1 MGNDSGILLVNE
13 GWFNSPAMFKNYFLI
28 SWRNIIKDKISSII
42 NIGGLAVGLAIT
54 IVLLLW
60 IRDALNHDKF
70 HTHLPRIHQIMFQHQ
85 IGGDIGTSRSVSAPL
100 AAVLREEVPDIRYV
114 ARTSY
119 TQQQMVHAGENSFYE
134 KAIYVDPDFFQM
146 FSFPAIEGN
155 AASAMLDPGSVVI
168 TERTAKKLFG
178 TADATGKIFQHNN
191 VRDLKVGA
199 VIRDVPLNSTFQ
211 FDVVLPF
218 KLFEQENSNWIHKW
232 DHNSLQTWIELMPS
246 SDLAIVNNKMQEA
259 VKRHADVE
267 SASFFAYPLADL
279 HLYGSFRNGK
289 VSGGLIDGVKVM
301 SIIGLFILLIA
312 CVNFMNLATA
322 HSERRARE
330 VGVRKVLGAPRKV
343 IIMQFLAEALSMTFL
358 ALLLGLLLARLAL
371 PFINSWPDVHIS
383 FDIFNWPVLGAL
395 TGLTIITGLIA
406 GSYPA
411 FFLSSFKPVKVLKG
425 PVVNSKGGS
434 LLRKGLVTFQFVIS
448 IFLIISIVVIFKQQQ
463 HVQNRPIGYNKEN
476 LIIIPARGDMADK
489 FPLFRSAVEQIQGV
503 QSVTGSSNNMIKFGG
518 STDGIKWPGKTE
530 DQNFP
535 VTVTSVGYDWA
546 KTAGLK
552 MAAGRDF
559 DPSYGSDTSACLLN
573 ETAVRKMGLK
583 EPLIGTK
590 LGNKILIG
598 VVKDF
603 VFNNPNSHPRPMI
616 IYLGTGGMN
625 YFFVRLT
632 NDNNWQKT
640 VGLIESAAKKTNP
653 NYPFELAFMDAE
665 YDKEYRGLRAAAQL
679 TTGTGILAIFISC
692 LGLFGLSAFMAERRR
707 KEIGIRKVFGASMMK
722 IWFSLSRDFMKP
734 ILLAFILASPLA
746 AWAMQK
752 LLMDADYHIGL
763 SWWMFALSGLLTILI
778 AFITVSFQGVKAAL
792 TNPVKSLRME

>member
-1 MGNDSGILLVNE
+1 
-13 GWFNSPAMFKNYFLI
+13 MFKNYFLI
-28 SWRNIIKDKISSII
+28 SWRNIVKDKISSVI

-54 IVLLLW
+54 IILLLW
-60 IRDALNHDKF
+60 IKDALNHDKF
-70 HTHLPRIHQIMFQHQ
+70 HTHLPRIHQMMFLHQ
-85 IGGDIGTSRSVSAPL
+85 MGGDIGTSRSVAGPL
-100 AAVLREEVPDIRYV
+100 AAVLREEVPDIKYV
-114 ARTSY
+114 TRTSY

-134 KAIYVDPDFFQM
+134 KAIYVDPDFFHM
-146 FSFPAIEGN
+146 LSFPAIEGN
-155 AASAMLDPGSVVI
+155 AANALLDPGSVVI

-178 TADATGKIFQHNN
+178 TADALGKILQYNN

-199 VIRDVPLNSTFQ
+199 VIRDIPLNSTFQ

-218 KLFEQENSNWIHKW
+218 KLFEQENREWINKW
-232 DHNSLQTWIELMPS
+232 DNNSIQTWIELTPS

-259 VKRHADVE
+259 VKRHTDVE
-267 SASFFAYPLADL
+267 AATFFAYPLADL

-289 VSGGLIDGVKVM
+289 VSGGLIDAVKM
-301 SIIGLFILLIA
+301 MGIIGLFILLIA

-343 IIMQFLAEALSMTFL
+343 IIMQFLAEALCMTFL
-358 ALLLGLLLARLAL
+358 ALLLGLLLARLVV
-371 PFINSWPDVHIS
+371 PFVNRWPDVHITY
-383 FDIFNWPVLGAL
+383 DVFNWPILGAL

-425 PVVNSKGGS
+425 PVVNNKGGS

-448 IFLIISIVVIFKQQQ
+448 IFLIISIVVILKQQQ

-489 FPLFRSAVEQIQGV
+489 FPLFRSEAEQIPGV
-503 QSVTGSSNNMIKFGG
+503 QSITGSSNNMIKFGG
-518 STDGIKWPGKTE
+518 STDGITWPGKTE

-535 VTVTSVGYDWA
+535 VTVTSVGYNWT

-559 DPSYGSDTSACLLN
+559 DPAYGTDTSGCLLN

-583 EPLIGTK
+583 EPVIGTK
-590 LGNKILIG
+590 LGDKTLIG

-603 VFNNPNSHPRPMI
+603 VFNQPNSNPKPMI
-616 IYLGTGGMN
+616 IHLGTGRMS
-625 YFFVRLT
+625 YFFIRLT
-632 NDNNWQKT
+632 NNNSWRKT
-640 VGLIESAAKKTNP
+640 VGLIESAAKRINP
-653 NYPFELAFMDAE
+653 NYPFELQFMEAE

-679 TTGTGILAIFISC
+679 TTGIGILAIFISC

-707 KEIGIRKVFGASMMK
+707 KEIGIRKVFGAGIIK
-722 IWFSLSRDFMKP
+722 IWFSLSKDFLKP
-734 ILLAFILASPLA
+734 VLVAFILASPLA
-746 AWAMQK
+746 AWAMQQ
-752 LLMDADYHIGL
+752 LLMDAEYHIGL
-763 SWWMFALSGLLTILI
+763 SWWMFALSGLMAIFI
-778 AFITVSFQGVKAAL
+778 AVVTVSFQGVKAAL